1 MEKTESF
8 LLALL
13 RQSLNGAEKY
23 GLTGQ
28 EQAYADMCAWD
39 ALVETARRHGVLPL
53 MYETLKSQP
62 VPEKVFRKAERISQT
77 TVRQSYRLLIL
88 SKQILREMA
97 QRGIEVVLLKG
108 VGTATYYPVPELR
121 RSGDVDLLLLDREKL
136 DEASDCLKELG
147 CRVEEWQPSLHHV
160 VFSVPAVDVT
170 TDTVQKQTTQDTAPN
185 TDGAQQS
192 RGRERKIEIELH
204 TMLAEPFDEARVNE
218 LLDSQIPGIK
228 DHLARVE
235 YAGVELDVLD
245 TAYHAYELL
254 LHMLQ
259 HFLRSGFGLKL
270 LCDWVVFWN
279 REIAEADRELYLKL
293 VRECGIKS
301 FSDLVSLTCA
311 EYLGLP
317 SDRIAFMKPDKTL
330 SPRDFMREILE
341 AEEFGKSSK
350 DRMVALRGNSPWD
363 YAREFHH
370 QMHLNYPKTGKCPVL
385 WPVLWFLTLAR
396 FLVNNKKVRK
406 ISLSAVLRKAG
417 QRGKLMKKLN
427 LFRQEH

>member
-1 MEKTESF
+1 
-8 LLALL
+8 
-13 RQSLNGAEKY
+13 
-23 GLTGQ
+23 
-28 EQAYADMCAWD
+28 
-39 ALVETARRHGVLPL
+39 
-53 MYETLKSQP
+53 
-62 VPEKVFRKAERISQT
+62 
-77 TVRQSYRLLIL
+77 
-88 SKQILREMA
+88 
-97 QRGIEVVLLKG
+97 
-108 VGTATYYPVPELR
+108 
-121 RSGDVDLLLLDREKL
+121 
-136 DEASDCLKELG
+136 
-147 CRVEEWQPSLHHV
+147 

-341 AEEFGKSSK
+341 
-350 DRMVALRGNSPWD
+350 D
-363 YAREFHH
+363 H

>member
-13 RQSLNGAEKY
+13 RQSLNGAEEY
-23 GLTGQ
+23 RLTRQ
-28 EQAYADMCAWD
+28 EQAYADICDWD
-39 ALVETARRHGVLPL
+39 ALVETARRHSVLPL
-53 MYETLKSQP
+53 IYEELKSQP
-62 VPEKVFRKAERISQT
+62 VPQKVFRKAERISQT

-88 SKQILREMA
+88 SKQIQQAMA

-121 RSGDVDLLLLDREKL
+121 KSGDVDLLLLDKTKL
-136 DEASDCLKELG
+136 EEASGCLKELG
-147 CRVEEWQPSLHHV
+147 CRVEEWQPSLHHI
-160 VFSVPAVDVT
+160 VFSVPAE
-170 TDTVQKQTTQDTAPN
+170 
-185 TDGAQQS
+185 GAALS
-192 RGRERKIEIELH
+192 AAEAENEPSARGARVGKGQKIEIELH

-228 DHLARVE
+228 NHVAVVE

-317 SDRIAFMKPDKTL
+317 FDRIAFMKPDKTL

-406 ISLSAVLRKAG
+406 TSLSAILKKAG
-417 QRGKLMKKLN
+417 QRGKLMKKLKIMG
-427 LFRQEH
+427 LWLI

>member
-1 MEKTESF
+1 MERMESF

-23 GLTGQ
+23 RLTRQ
-28 EQAYADMCAWD
+28 EQAYAAVCDWD
-39 ALVETARRHGVLPL
+39 ALVETARRHSVLPL
-53 MYETLKSQP
+53 MYEVLKSQP
-62 VPEKVFRKAERISQT
+62 VPEKAFQKAERISQM

-88 SKQILREMA
+88 SKQIQEAMA

-121 RSGDVDLLLLDREKL
+121 KSGDVDLLLLDREKL
-136 DEASDCLKELG
+136 DEAGKCLQELG

-160 VFSVPAVDVT
+160 VFSVPAE
-170 TDTVQKQTTQDTAPN
+170 
-185 TDGAQQS
+185 GAALS
-192 RGRERKIEIELH
+192 ATEAENGPSARGARAGKGQKIEIELH

-330 SPRDFMREILE
+330 SPREFMWEILE
-341 AEEFGKSSK
+341 AEEFGKSSR
-350 DRMVALRGNSPWD
+350 DRMVALRGNSPGD
-363 YAREFHH
+363 YVREFHH
-370 QMHLNYPKTGKCPVL
+370 QMHLNYPKAGKCLIL
-385 WPVLWFLTLAR
+385 WPALWLLTLVR
-396 FLVNNKKVRK
+396 FLVNNRKIRK

-427 LFRQEH
+427 LFRPEH